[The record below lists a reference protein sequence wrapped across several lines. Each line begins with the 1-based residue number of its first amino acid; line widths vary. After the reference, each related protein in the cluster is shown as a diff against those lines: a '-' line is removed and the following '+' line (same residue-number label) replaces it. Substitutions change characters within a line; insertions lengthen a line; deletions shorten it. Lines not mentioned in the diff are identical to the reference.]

1 MPAVLSA
8 VRSSTNGGVAMTPV
22 ATLGE
27 RPNASETE
35 AQPTAPPSDK
45 APMRTAEIMRQASRQ
60 LEFRKRIE
68 TAVLDDDLAALRLGR
83 SGTSVAFRV
92 GDDAG
97 SSATLLL
104 DRQPPEVR
112 DGSEPAE
119 VIIELTPETAAR
131 FLRGE
136 LVLGTAIY
144 SGLVTCRG
152 PVRRYLGVDPILRGQ
167 LRRGHDEVPGVMTAQ
182 DAGTDQEGRA

>member
-1 MPAVLSA
+1 
-8 VRSSTNGGVAMTPV
+8 MTPV
-22 ATLGE
+22 AVLGE
-27 RPNASETE
+27 RPGVSATE
-35 AQPTAPPSDK
+35 VRSSAPIRVSAPSTHAD
-45 APMRTAEIMRQASRQ
+45 PSMERTSRQ
-60 LEFRKRIE
+60 LEFRGRVE
-68 TAVLDDDLAALRLGR
+68 SAVRGDDHAALRLGR
-83 SGTSVAFRV
+83 AGTSVAFRI
-92 GDDAG
+92 GDDAV

-119 VIIELTPETAAR
+119 VIIELTHDAAAR

-152 PVRRYLGVDPILRGQ
+152 PVRRYLGVDPILRGR
-167 LRRGHDEVPGVMTAQ
+167 LLRGHDEISGELARG
-182 DAGTDQEGRA
+182 DAGADPEGLA

>member
-1 MPAVLSA
+1 LSERVTVSVTPARPAVPMSEVAPPMPAAEV
-8 VRSSTNGGVAMTPV
+8 
-22 ATLGE
+22 
-27 RPNASETE
+27 
-35 AQPTAPPSDK
+35 
-45 APMRTAEIMRQASRQ
+45 MRRTSRQ
-60 LEFRKRIE
+60 LEFRRRLE
-68 TAVLDDDLAALRLGR
+68 RAVRDDARAALRLGR
-83 SGTSVAFRV
+83 AGTSVAFRV
-92 GDDAG
+92 GDDTA

-119 VIIELTPETAAR
+119 VIIELTLDAAAR

-152 PVRRYLGVDPILRGQ
+152 PVRQYLGVDPILRGQ
-167 LRRGHDEVPGVMTAQ
+167 LRRGHDEVPSELTAR
-182 DAGTDQEGRA
+182 DAGADPEGRA